1 MKTFKQFQEDAKFA
15 IENLLLEN
23 KGFGHIVAKRKKARQ
38 RKKDLERMS
47 PRDAKIKH
55 LKNNPNSWLGLEHYE

>member
-23 KGFGHIVAKRKKARQ
+23 KGFGDIVTKRKKARQ

-55 LKNNPNSWLGLEHYE
+55 LKQNEKSWLGLEHYE